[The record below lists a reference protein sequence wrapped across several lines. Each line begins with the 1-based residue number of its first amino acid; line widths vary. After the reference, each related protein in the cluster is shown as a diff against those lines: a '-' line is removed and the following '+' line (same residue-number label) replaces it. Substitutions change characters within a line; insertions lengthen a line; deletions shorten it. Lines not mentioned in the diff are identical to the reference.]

1 MEKCEK
7 CGATLNDNAEF
18 CIKCGTPRILASTNY
33 RRTSMSKVY
42 IVIAWLIII
51 ASIIGGIV
59 LGDTFKINELTYK
72 SSIAEYNEYEEIFN
86 TALMFYT
93 WIGGFILS
101 MFIMGIGSI
110 CHRLD
115 LLIDKEK

>member
-1 MEKCEK
+1 MDNKVEKIE
-7 CGATLNDNAEF
+7 TVENPDDDLDS
-18 CIKCGTPRILASTNY
+18 RI
-33 RRTSMSKVY
+33 SMSKVY
-42 IVIAWLIII
+42 IAIGWIII
-51 ASIIGGIV
+51 LVAFILGIV
-59 LGDTFKINELTYK
+59 LGNINTVSK
-72 SSIAEYNEYEEIFN
+72 FEYNSSLRIDINTKVFN

>member
-1 MEKCEK
+1 MVNKEEQIKTVENSDEN
-7 CGATLNDNAEF
+7 LDNE
-18 CIKCGTPRILASTNY
+18 IRVT
-33 RRTSMSKVY
+33 MSKAY
-42 IVIAWLIII
+42 IIIAWLIII
-51 ASIIGGIV
+51 ASIIAGII
-59 LGDTFKINELTYK
+59 LGNTFKINELTYESSV
-72 SSIAEYNEYEEIFN
+72 SSIYDKYEEVFN
-86 TALMFYT
+86 VALMFYT